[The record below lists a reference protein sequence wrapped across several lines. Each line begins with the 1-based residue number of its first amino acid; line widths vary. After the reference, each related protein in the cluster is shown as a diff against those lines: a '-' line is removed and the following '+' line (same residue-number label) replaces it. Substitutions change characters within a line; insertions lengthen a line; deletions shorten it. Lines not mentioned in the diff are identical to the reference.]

1 METSLESQSQ
11 LIEGEHLLQKPLM
24 MGDGFPFI
32 NKIGLDEKGGFASN
46 YDALLMSWRQMM
58 D

>member
-46 YDALLMSWRQMM
+46 FDALLMSQ
-58 D
+58 